1 MGKLKRVAAIHDISG
16 FGKCSLTIAL
26 PILSAMGIETDVM
39 PTAVLSAHTG
49 FDRFTYRDLTE
60 DLSAFKEHWK
70 EIGMKFDAV
79 YSGFLGSLEQI
90 EIVKDFIREFKTPDT
105 LVLVDPAMA
114 DFGEMYTTFDM
125 DFANEMKSLCEVA
138 DIIVPNFTEATFML
152 GLDYIKPPYTKE
164 YIEKILKELSKL
176 GPSKIVLTG
185 ADLDDKNVG
194 AASYD
199 SKTGEI
205 GYAFSPKIE
214 GEYYGTGDIFASVL
228 LGAYLNDKS
237 LAESIKFAVDFTGG
251 CAKRTRDENID
262 PLWGVDFEH
271 GIPELIKNLGLI

>member
-1 MGKLKRVAAIHDISG
+1 MKELKRAAAIHDISG

-60 DLSAFKEHWK
+60 DLQPFKEHWQ
-70 EIGMKFDAV
+70 EIGMSFDAI
-79 YSGFLGSLEQI
+79 YSGFLGSFEQI
-90 EIVKDFIREFKTPDT
+90 EIVKAFIKDFKTSST
-105 LVLVDPAMA
+105 LVMVDPAMA
-114 DFGEMYTTFDM
+114 DFGQMYTTFDM
-125 DFANEMKSLCEVA
+125 NFASEMKSLCQKA

-152 GLDYIKPPYTKE
+152 GMDYVKPPYKRE
-164 YIEKILKELSKL
+164 YIEQILKELAKL
-176 GPSKIVLTG
+176 GPSKVVLTG

-199 SKTGEI
+199 SQTGEI

-214 GEYYGTGDIFASVL
+214 GEYYGTGDVFASVL
-228 LGAYLNDKS
+228 LGAYLNNKT
-237 LAESIKFAVDFTGG
+237 LAQSIKFAVDFTGG
-251 CAKRTRDENID
+251 CVKRTRDAKID